1 MSGSGRKS
9 QYRKSVATTFLDDS
23 RTPEP
28 TEKIVVV
35 LGNRGDN
42 TFEIRMESGEKGLAR
57 LPKKFNKMIW
67 IKSGDNIIIED
78 DRLVATEEKDNEAET
93 VVASESTESAAQFTI
108 KHILSK
114 PNIKFLKLKN
124 LWPVGLDA
132 TEFTEA
138 TPTSNNKVVQN
149 RSDDIMPYDEEEEG
163 EEGEYEEEEEVMY
176 DSKGNTI
183 EKEDA

>member
-9 QYRKSVATTFLDDS
+9 QYRKQVATDFLDDS

-67 IKSGDNIIIED
+67 IKSGDHIIIED
-78 DRLVATEEKDNEAET
+78 DRLSEEKAEEATEALPTAPENT
-93 VVASESTESAAQFTI
+93 AQFI
-108 KHILSK
+108 IRHILSK
-114 PNIKFLKLKN
+114 PNVKFLKSKS
-124 LWPVGLDA
+124 LWPVGLDRITDVPGTVA
-132 TEFTEA
+132 AVGGAE
-138 TPTSNNKVVQN
+138 VG
-149 RSDDIMPYDEEEEG
+149 RDDAIMPYEEEG
-163 EEGEYEEEEEVMY
+163 ELDEEEYEEEDEVLY

-183 EKEDA
+183 EK

>member
-1 MSGSGRKS
+1 M
-9 QYRKSVATTFLDDS
+9 
-23 RTPEP
+23 
-28 TEKIVVV
+28 
-35 LGNRGDN
+35 
-42 TFEIRMESGEKGLAR
+42 
-57 LPKKFNKMIW
+57 
-67 IKSGDNIIIED
+67 
-78 DRLVATEEKDNEAET
+78 
-93 VVASESTESAAQFTI
+93 ASESTESAAQFTI

-138 TPTSNNKVVQN
+138 APTSNNKVVQN
-149 RSDDIMPYDEEEEG
+149 RSDDIMPYDEEEDG
-163 EEGEYEEEEEVMY
+163 EDGEYEEEEEVMY

>member
-78 DRLVATEEKDNEAET
+78 DRLVAPEDKEPVLVT
-93 VVASESTESAAQFTI
+93 ASESTESAAQFTI

-114 PNIKFLKLKN
+114 PNIKFLKSKN

-132 TEFTEA
+132 SEFIEA
-138 TPTSNNKVVQN
+138 APTSNNKVVQN
-149 RSDDIMPYDEEEEG
+149 RSDDIMPYDEEEDG

-183 EKEDA
+183 EKGVV

>member
-9 QYRKSVATTFLDDS
+9 QYRKQVATDFLDDS

-42 TFEIRMESGEKGLAR
+42 TFEIRLESGEKGLAR

-67 IKSGDNIIIED
+67 IKSGDHIIIED
-78 DRLVATEEKDNEAET
+78 DRLAEEKGDEPTEP
-93 VVASESTESAAQFTI
+93 VVPASTENAAQFTI
-108 KHILSK
+108 RHILSK
-114 PNIKFLKLKN
+114 PNVKFLKAKN
-124 LWPVGLDA
+124 LWPMGLDSVTAAPA
-132 TEFTEA
+132 TSVPA
-138 TPTSNNKVVQN
+138 VGGAKVG
-149 RSDDIMPYDEEEEG
+149 RDDAIMPYGEEG
-163 EEGEYEEEEEVMY
+163 EFDEEEYEEEEEVMY

-183 EKEDA
+183 EK